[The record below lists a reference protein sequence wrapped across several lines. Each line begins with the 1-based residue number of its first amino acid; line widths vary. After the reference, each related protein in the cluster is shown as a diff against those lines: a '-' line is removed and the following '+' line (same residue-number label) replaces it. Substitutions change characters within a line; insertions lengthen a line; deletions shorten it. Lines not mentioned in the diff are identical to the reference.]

1 MNNCLVIICFLLLIP
16 SMSWSADLINPG
28 SGMYPDL
35 LRDEGGTMDLLE
47 KEPYILE
54 PEQVLNDP
62 IFEDDFSFNPPVF
75 VVRDPLE
82 PLNRVFFEFNDRIY
96 FWVLKPVSRGYAAI
110 LPLDIRQCLSNFFTN
125 MAAPIK
131 LVNNL
136 LQGEVED
143 AGVVLARFLINSTAG
158 VFGLGDPAY
167 RDFNLDQ
174 READFGQTL
183 GKWGIKAG
191 IYLCLPGLGPSTLRD
206 TVGFAGDLYLHPYPY
221 ISQDWAK
228 DLTYTA
234 VDRVNT
240 ISLNPSVYDELK
252 RVSLDPYVASRQ
264 AYYEYRQSVIMTQ

>member
-1 MNNCLVIICFLLLIP
+1 MSNFFVIIYILLLIP
-16 SMSWSADLINPG
+16 SIAGSAELVNPG
-28 SGMYPDL
+28 SVMYPDL
-35 LRDEGGTMDLLE
+35 LRDEGGSSDLL
-47 KEPYILE
+47 KDDPYMPEPDE
-54 PEQVLNDP
+54 VLNDP
-62 IFEDDFSFNPPVF
+62 IFEDDFSFNPPAF

-82 PLNRVFFEFNDRIY
+82 SMNRVFFEFNDRLY
-96 FWVLKPVSRGYAAI
+96 FWLLKPVSRGYAAV

-136 LQGEVED
+136 LQGELDD

-158 VFGLGDPAY
+158 VLGLGDPAS
-167 RDFNLDQ
+167 RDFDLEQ

-206 TVGFAGDLYLHPYPY
+206 TIGFAGDVYLHPFPY
-221 ISQDWAK
+221 IAQDWAK
-228 DLTYTA
+228 DLTYIG
-234 VDRVNT
+234 VDMVNT
-240 ISLNPSVYDELK
+240 ISLSPSVYDELK

-264 AYYEYRQSVIMTQ
+264 AYYEYRQSVIMTK

>member
-1 MNNCLVIICFLLLIP
+1 MNNCLVIVCFFLLIP
-16 SMSWSADLINPG
+16 SMSWSAELINPG

-35 LRDEGGTMDLLE
+35 LRDEGGTTDLLE

-54 PEQVLNDP
+54 PEEVLNDP

-143 AGVVLARFLINSTAG
+143 AAVVLSRFLINSTAG

-167 RDFNLDQ
+167 RDFDLDQ

-206 TVGFAGDLYLHPYPY
+206 TIGFAGDLYLHPYPY

-228 DLTYTA
+228 DLTYT
-234 VDRVNT
+234 VLT
-240 ISLNPSVYDELK
+240 G
-252 RVSLDPYVASRQ
+252 
-264 AYYEYRQSVIMTQ
+264 